1 VKFEIDL
8 SFPSREGGRLPSL
21 RFGNKTYEI
30 DDQGFLLRP
39 DQWDEDFA
47 EGMAP
52 KVDIKNGLTAS
63 HWRVLRF
70 IRDTYSQSGT
80 CPMVHET
87 CKALGLIT
95 LDLSILF
102 PTGYLRGACKLAGL
116 TYRTQD
122 VQPSWLPKERLS
134 RVSTPMDD
142 RVYRVTLWGYLVDP
156 SEWDEDF
163 AVHKSREMK
172 MPGPLTEKHWQIIR
186 FLRKKH
192 EQTGRVPT
200 VYEVCSAV
208 QIEIDELGR
217 LFPDGYHRGVVKL
230 AGLRVL

>member
-1 VKFEIDL
+1 M
-8 SFPSREGGRLPSL
+8 PSL
-21 RFGNKTYEI
+21 YFGNKTYEI
-30 DDQGFLLRP
+30 DDQGFLIHP
-39 DQWDEDFA
+39 HQWDEDFA
-47 EGMAP
+47 RALAP

-87 CKALGLIT
+87 CKALGLT
-95 LDLSILF
+95 TMDLSNLF

-116 TYRTQD
+116 TYQTRH
-122 VQPSWLPKERLS
+122 VQPPRLPEERLP
-134 RVSTPMDD
+134 RVLAPLDE

-163 AVHKSREMK
+163 AVQKSQEIK

-186 FLRKKH
+186 FLRKRH

-200 VYEVCSAV
+200 VYDVCSAT
-208 QIEIDELGR
+208 QIEIDELGE
-217 LFPDGYHRGVVKL
+217 LFPDGYHRGAVKL